1 MNNVLS
7 LLFKRNHLDVVFVVL
22 LMFIPL
28 TTFGAGGGGGG
39 GGEGGSFG
47 SGPSISINGNTVAV
61 DSGLFSSDNISNM
74 SNIDG
79 IWSGTFSGI
88 SVSYNKSSGQWEGNE
103 SHDGGSSLGTNIP
116 CINCGT
122 SSGGYV
128 VSQTCVNN
136 SQVDVTFRG
145 PATGGALYGQNGR
158 DYLGSFSN
166 GEIKSIRLSAG
177 TSYPNAFWFYSY
189 WDGDHTRNQE
199 DHFSFTVRS
208 DCAPP
213 PPTVDLTANPTQVN
227 YKETSTLTWTSQNTV
242 GSCVA
247 TGGWSGNKVAN
258 NMIGETTQPLTAAT
272 TFYLTC
278 SGQTGTTPARDQQTV
293 QVIYGEGGDIKVND
307 DDKATVYKDDE
318 VKISWDVGTSAPE
331 NCVIKAGEIVIK
343 TLNSDEGIGDLIRSV
358 IGETVFTLDCEDGNN
373 IDSASVKVLP
383 EFQET

>member
-1 MNNVLS
+1 MNNTS
-7 LLFKRNHLDVVFVVL
+7 LLYRNSNSTAKITVL
-22 LMFIPL
+22 LLITLPL
-28 TTFGAGGGGGG
+28 TVFSAGGGGGG
-39 GGEGGSFG
+39 GGGG
-47 SGPSISINGNTVAV
+47 SGPAVTINGIQVAV
-61 DSGLFSSDNISNM
+61 DSGLITSRVSNVRSIDN
-74 SNIDG
+74 
-79 IWSGTFSGI
+79 IWSGNFSGTN
-88 SVSYNKSSGQWEGNE
+88 VSFNKSSGKWEGNE
-103 SHDGGSSLGTNIP
+103 SHDGGTSLGTNTT
-116 CINCGT
+116 CTNCGT
-122 SSGGYV
+122 SPIIPSSYII
-128 VSQTCVNN
+128 SQTCVNS
-136 SQVDVTFRG
+136 SQVDVLFR
-145 PATGGALYGQNGR
+145 PPRRSSLYGR
-158 DYLGSFSN
+158 DGNDFLGSFRN
-166 GEIKSIRLSAG
+166 GEAKSIRLSAG
-177 TSYPNAFWFYSY
+177 ASYPNAMWFWSY
-189 WDGDHTRNQE
+189 TDNSGNYRNQE
-199 DHFSFTVRS
+199 SHFSFNVRN

-213 PPTVDLTANPTQVN
+213 PPTVDLNANPAQVN

-343 TLNSDEGIGDLIRSV
+343 TLNSGEEVGDLIRSV

-373 IDSASVKVLP
+373 IDSATVKVLP